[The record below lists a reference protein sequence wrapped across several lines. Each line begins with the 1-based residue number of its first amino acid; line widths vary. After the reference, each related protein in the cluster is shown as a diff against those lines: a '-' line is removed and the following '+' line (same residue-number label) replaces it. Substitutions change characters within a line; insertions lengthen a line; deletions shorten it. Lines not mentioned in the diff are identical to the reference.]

1 METKKVKFKRE
12 YISFLGYIEEL
23 PIYVEVNYHYNP
35 HDDTGGYSVIEKN
48 IFPFI
53 SPLEEVWSVNLCN
66 GSISLH
72 KTKYPNFLML
82 IYQDF
87 DNKYNCSNTVI
98 SLVKRNSL
106 DFNPAIPPCPAY
118 NSVMELKNMLNN

>member
-1 METKKVKFKRE
+1 MQTEKIKFKKE
-12 YISFLGYIEEL
+12 YISFLGYVEEL
-23 PIYVEVNYHYNP
+23 VIYEETYY
-35 HDDTGGYSVIEKN
+35 HDDGYSVVEKD

-66 GSISLH
+66 GIISLH

-106 DFNPAIPPCPAY
+106 EFNPVIPPCPAY